1 MCLFSRGVFHSQLE
15 LVYWGQGYLEESEA
29 KSAWKPLRIEPEYI
43 NLRARK
49 LTFLTFTRLAL
60 EFSETRDGCHMAWII
75 TMTWIRLWHSKKK
88 WGKGYL
94 ISISKFWKI
103 FHLNWCKEHVS
114 KGYFKVR
121 LSPEWQVTSDT
132 ISRVGIITL
141 RVQPL
146 LVFLLPLSFSSLF
159 LFLLSFSL
167 FVTMILELRNLPFD
181 AFSLKWLQISLGC
194 FSKNRLHIPS
204 QFPSQSHLRKGQPCL
219 SSLTCIVFFFFLL

>member
-1 MCLFSRGVFHSQLE
+1 MGIWSFIHHIKKHTCLVKLQAALSLLTCITNQIAKNNYYILSDYRLYIPASLTNYCFAIFKEVTVISMCFSQGVYHSQLI

-75 TMTWIRLWHSKKK
+75 TMTRIRLWHSKKK

-103 FHLNWCKEHVS
+103 FHLNWCKE
-114 KGYFKVR
+114 FER
-121 LSPEWQVTSDT
+121 IMT
-132 ISRVGIITL
+132 R
-141 RVQPL
+141 
-146 LVFLLPLSFSSLF
+146 
-159 LFLLSFSL
+159 
-167 FVTMILELRNLPFD
+167 
-181 AFSLKWLQISLGC
+181 
-194 FSKNRLHIPS
+194 
-204 QFPSQSHLRKGQPCL
+204 
-219 SSLTCIVFFFFLL
+219 